1 MHADTCLCTKSEKAA
16 VKWEDIDDELQI
28 HDEACGAGMKRVL
41 SHIVSGSYGI
51 RLGVVFDLVECVNID
66 TGLSV
71 L

>member
-41 SHIVSGSYGI
+41 SP
-51 RLGVVFDLVECVNID
+51 
-66 TGLSV
+66 
-71 L
+71 